1 MGTIAPK
8 FGYVP
13 KILFPGTSN
22 FQRENKIIYS
32 SDDKTLGVREKQLRR
47 RSNHGKGKINTAP
60 TNVCTTVRARILSKL
75 TKNGTAIYTV
85 SSGTLLL
92 NS

>member
-32 SDDKTLGVREKQLRR
+32 SDDKNFRGAR
-47 RSNHGKGKINTAP
+47 NTTPAQE
-60 TNVCTTVRARILSKL
+60 
-75 TKNGTAIYTV
+75 
-85 SSGTLLL
+85 
-92 NS
+92 